1 MLRLLPPGRVR
12 QLRATVALTLL
23 ASMAGAGALSPA
35 TSVASDGRDGHD
47 GLHRHQHRVET
58 RIDAR
63 RTDLDEISN
72 RLLRAQARVDA
83 AVGDL
88 AQARADLAALQA
100 QVSQATQVDH
110 EVQLRLEQ
118 AIVLLRNA
126 RSDLARGKTDVET
139 KRSELVGY
147 AVSSYQNADLGG
159 LDLGIGLDVGTS
171 QEAVD
176 TAQDI
181 ESVVAKQTVALQRLQ
196 AGEVLLTLTEQRVE
210 DTKLAV
216 QQRRQEAADNLRTL
230 QGLEAQASGAARSV
244 RGRVAALRT
253 EQDRVA
259 AAKQDELRRIDEL
272 QHERADIEDRLR
284 AIAKRRA
291 RRHHTTIATAAAAA
305 PPAPTASPAPADKS
319 GGYLGYPVTDTYITS
334 PYGMRLHPILH
345 IWELHDGTDLHADC
359 GTAVY
364 AAAAG
369 TVTEEYYN
377 AGYGNRLMVDHGYVR
392 GVSLATSYNHLTSF
406 VAGVGAHVARGQ
418 LIAYSGTTGY
428 STACHLHFMVYVNGT
443 TVDPVTWL

>member
-1 MLRLLPPGRVR
+1 MLRFLPPGRVR
-12 QLRATVALTLL
+12 QLRATVAMTVLVSL
-23 ASMAGAGALSPA
+23 AGAGALSPA
-35 TSVASDGRDGHD
+35 PSAASDGHDGRG

-63 RTDLDEISN
+63 TTNLDEISS
-72 RLLRAQARVDA
+72 RLVRAQSRVDA

-88 AQARADLAALQA
+88 AQARTDLAALQA
-100 QVSQATQVDH
+100 QVSQATQVDQ

-118 AIVLLRNA
+118 AVVRLRNA

-159 LDLGIGLDVGTS
+159 LNLGVGLDVGTS
-171 QEAVD
+171 QEAVNN
-176 TAQDI
+176 AQDV
-181 ESVVAKQTVALQRLQ
+181 ESVVAKQTVALQQLQ

-230 QGLEAQASGAARSV
+230 QGLEAQAASAARSV
-244 RGRVAALRT
+244 RDRLAALRT
-253 EQDRVA
+253 EQQRVA
-259 AAKQDELRRIDEL
+259 AAKQGELRRIDEL
-272 QHERADIEDRLR
+272 QAERAHIEHRLR

-291 RRHHTTIATAAAAA
+291 RHHHTTIAAA
-305 PPAPTASPAPADKS
+305 PPASPAPSDKS
-319 GGYLGYPVTDTYITS
+319 GGYLSYPVTDTYITS

-345 IWELHDGTDLHADC
+345 IWELHDGTDFHADC
-359 GTAVY
+359 GTAVH

-377 AGYGNRLMVDHGYVR
+377 AGYGNRLMLDHGYVR

-406 VAGVGAHVARGQ
+406 VAGVGTHVTRGQ
-418 LIAYSGTTGY
+418 VIAFSGTTGY
-428 STACHLHFMVYVNGT
+428 STACHLHFMVYINGT
-443 TVDPVTWL
+443 TVDPVSWL

>member
-1 MLRLLPPGRVR
+1 MLRFLPPGRVR
-12 QLRATVALTLL
+12 QLRATVAMTVLVSL
-23 ASMAGAGALSPA
+23 AGAGVLTPA
-35 TSVASDGRDGHD
+35 PSAASDGSDGHG

-63 RTDLDEISN
+63 KTDLDEISS
-72 RLLRAQARVDA
+72 RLVRAQARVDA

-88 AQARADLAALQA
+88 DQARADLAALQS
-100 QVSQATQVDH
+100 QVSQATQVDQ

-118 AIVLLRNA
+118 AVVRLRNA
-126 RSDLARGKTDVET
+126 RSDLARGKDDVET

-159 LDLGIGLDVGTS
+159 LNLGVGLDVGTS

-176 TAQDI
+176 NAQDV
-181 ESVVAKQTVALQRLQ
+181 ESVVAKQTVALQQLQ

-230 QGLEAQASGAARSV
+230 QGLEAQAASAARSV
-244 RGRVAALRT
+244 RDRLAALRT
-253 EQDRVA
+253 EQHRVA
-259 AAKQDELRRIDEL
+259 AAKQGELRRIDEL
-272 QHERADIEDRLR
+272 QAERAHIQHRLR

-291 RRHHTTIATAAAAA
+291 RRHHTTIATVA
-305 PPAPTASPAPADKS
+305 PASPASPASAAASDKS
-319 GGYLGYPVTDTYITS
+319 GGYLSYPVTDTYITS

-345 IWELHDGTDLHADC
+345 IWELHDGTDFHADC
-359 GTAVY
+359 GTAVH

-377 AGYGNRLMVDHGYVR
+377 AGYGNRLMIDHGYVR

-406 VAGVGAHVARGQ
+406 VAGVGAHVVRGQ
-418 LIAYSGTTGY
+418 IIAFSGTTGY
-428 STACHLHFMVYVNGT
+428 STACHLHFMVYVNGA
-443 TVDPVTWL
+443 TVDPVSWL